1 MLNNVNEGKVIKLGI
16 LDLFKAK
23 ENNELKEEIKEL
35 KKLLNPEQQEIAN
48 LVKEID
54 KLKLEKDK
62 ISKEV
67 DKLLS
72 KKQDLS
78 NKIKLKKKDL
88 ILLDDEILMQEFGLY
103 KPIYDFE
110 SSEKYKQAIDN
121 LRVVQKEMIKNKSAV
136 IYSNNWTVDG
146 SKAKGRKMT
155 NDNIKQIIMAF
166 NIECDNL
173 IAKVKYNNIQSIQKR
188 IEKTFERLNKLNE
201 SNQVRLTSKYLE
213 CKLSELKLVHE
224 YQVKKQ
230 EEKEEQKRIREELR
244 EEAKLKKELEEA
256 KKNTLKDITHFE
268 NALSKLNEQLKS
280 NNLSDE
286 EIKNLQLKKEE
297 LEKNI
302 DNLNLSL
309 KDIDYRQENQRAG
322 YVYIIS
328 NIGAF
333 GKDVYKIGM
342 TRRLE
347 PMDRIDELG
356 DASVPFNFDVH
367 AMIFADDAPKLE
379 NALHKAFENKKLN
392 MVNQRREFFNV
403 TLEEIEK
410 VVKENF
416 DKTVEFKKD
425 PEAEQFRQ
433 SLKIK
438 DTVLTY

>member
-1 MLNNVNEGKVIKLGI
+1 MGI

-54 KLKLEKDK
+54 KLKIEKDK

-67 DKLLS
+67 DKLFS
-72 KKQDLS
+72 KKQELS

-416 DKTVEFKKD
+416 DKTVEFKKE

-438 DTVLTY
+438 DTVVTY

>member
-1 MLNNVNEGKVIKLGI
+1 MGI

-54 KLKLEKDK
+54 KLKIEKDK

-67 DKLLS
+67 DKLFS
-72 KKQDLS
+72 KKQELS

-347 PMDRIDELG
+347 PMERIDELG

-416 DKTVEFKKD
+416 DKTVEFKKE

-433 SLKIK
+433 SLKIRLCFSI
-438 DTVLTY
+438 VLIID

>member
-1 MLNNVNEGKVIKLGI
+1 MGI

-67 DKLLS
+67 DKLFS
-72 KKQDLS
+72 KKQELS

-244 EEAKLKKELEEA
+244 EEAK
-256 KKNTLKDITHFE
+256 KNTLKDITHFE

-416 DKTVEFKKD
+416 DKTVEFKKE

>member
-1 MLNNVNEGKVIKLGI
+1 MIKLGI

-62 ISKEV
+62 ISKEI

-416 DKTVEFKKD
+416 DKTVEFKKE

>member
-1 MLNNVNEGKVIKLGI
+1 MGI

-67 DKLLS
+67 DKLFS
-72 KKQDLS
+72 KKQELS

-392 MVNQRREFFNV
+392 MVNQRMEFFNV
-403 TLEEIEK
+403 TLEEVEK

-416 DKTVEFKKD
+416 DKTVEFKKE

>member
-1 MLNNVNEGKVIKLGI
+1 MGI

-67 DKLLS
+67 DKLFS
-72 KKQDLS
+72 KKQELS

-201 SNQVRLTSKYLE
+201 SNQVRLTSRYLE

-416 DKTVEFKKD
+416 DKTVEFKKE

>member
-1 MLNNVNEGKVIKLGI
+1 LGI

-54 KLKLEKDK
+54 KLKIEKDK

-67 DKLLS
+67 DKLFS
-72 KKQDLS
+72 KKQELS

-416 DKTVEFKKD
+416 DKTVEFKKE

>member
-1 MLNNVNEGKVIKLGI
+1 MGI
-16 LDLFKAK
+16 LDLFKTK

-67 DKLLS
+67 DKLFS
-72 KKQDLS
+72 KKQELS

-103 KPIYDFE
+103 KPIYEFE

-416 DKTVEFKKD
+416 DKTVEFKKE

>member
-1 MLNNVNEGKVIKLGI
+1 M
-16 LDLFKAK
+16 FKAK

-67 DKLLS
+67 DKVFS
-72 KKQDLS
+72 KKQELS

-416 DKTVEFKKD
+416 DKTVEFKKE

>member
-1 MLNNVNEGKVIKLGI
+1 MGI

-67 DKLLS
+67 DKLFS
-72 KKQDLS
+72 KKQELS

-136 IYSNNWTVDG
+136 IYSNNWTLDG

-416 DKTVEFKKD
+416 DKTVEFKKE

>member
-1 MLNNVNEGKVIKLGI
+1 MGI

-54 KLKLEKDK
+54 KLKIEKDK

-67 DKLLS
+67 DKLFS
-72 KKQDLS
+72 KKQELS

-173 IAKVKYNNIQSIQKR
+173 IVKVKYNNIQSIQKR

-328 NIGAF
+328 NIGDF

-416 DKTVEFKKD
+416 DKTVEFKKES
-425 PEAEQFRQ
+425 EAEQFRQ

>member
-1 MLNNVNEGKVIKLGI
+1 MGI

-23 ENNELKEEIKEL
+23 ENNDLKEEIKEL

-67 DKLLS
+67 DKLFS
-72 KKQDLS
+72 KKQELS

-416 DKTVEFKKD
+416 DKTVEFKKE

>member
-1 MLNNVNEGKVIKLGI
+1 MIKLGI

-121 LRVVQKEMIKNKSAV
+121 LRIVQKEMIKNKSAV

-146 SKAKGRKMT
+146 SKAKGKKMT

-213 CKLSELKLVHE
+213 YKLSELKLVHE

-416 DKTVEFKKD
+416 DKTVEFKKE

>member
-1 MLNNVNEGKVIKLGI
+1 MGI

-67 DKLLS
+67 DKLFN
-72 KKQDLS
+72 KKQELS

-416 DKTVEFKKD
+416 DKTVEFKKE

>member
-1 MLNNVNEGKVIKLGI
+1 MGI

-54 KLKLEKDK
+54 KLKIEKDK
-62 ISKEV
+62 ISKAV
-67 DKLLS
+67 DKLFS
-72 KKQDLS
+72 KKQELS

-286 EIKNLQLKKEE
+286 EIKNLQIKKEE
-297 LEKNI
+297 IEKNI

-416 DKTVEFKKD
+416 DKTVEFKKE